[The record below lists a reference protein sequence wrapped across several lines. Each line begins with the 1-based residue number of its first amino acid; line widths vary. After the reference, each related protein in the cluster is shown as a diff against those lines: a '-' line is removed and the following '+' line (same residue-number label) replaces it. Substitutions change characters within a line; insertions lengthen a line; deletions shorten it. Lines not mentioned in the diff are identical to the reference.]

1 MAQPMQIKWFEDF
14 LALATTLSFSR
25 ASELRHVTQSAL
37 SRRIQ
42 ALEEWL
48 GAKLVNRSTHP
59 LELTRAGQIF
69 CAQAPEVLQQ
79 MQQLRANL
87 RDDAQ
92 SGERFLKIAASHT
105 LASSFLPLWL
115 QQMHLRIGNFN
126 SRVNATN
133 VSDAIAALSARD
145 ADLVLC
151 YHHPQA
157 LIMLDPAQYDYVA
170 LGCEQVIPVC
180 IPNAAGQPSYPLPGS
195 LSQPVRYLR
204 YSADTFMHK
213 VVNIIL
219 ARTDEAIQLAPC
231 YETSVSILMRKMTL
245 QGHGMAWLP
254 ESLVAED
261 LASGVLVRAGA
272 AHWSTSIEIRAYC
285 ARGASNPLL
294 RQLWPALQPRT
305 PV

>member
-1 MAQPMQIKWFEDF
+1 MQIKWFEDF

-48 GAKLVNRSTHP
+48 GVELVNRTTHP

-69 CAQAPEVLQQ
+69 CAQAPDVLQQ
-79 MQQLRANL
+79 MMQLRATL

-92 SGERFLKIAASHT
+92 SGGRFLKIAASHT

-115 QQMHLRIGNFN
+115 QQMHQRIGNFN

-133 VSDAIAALSARD
+133 VSEAIASLTAKDS
-145 ADLVLC
+145 DLVLC

-157 LIMLDPAQYDYVA
+157 IILLDPAQYDYVT
-170 LGCEQVIPVC
+170 LGREAVLPVC
-180 IPNAAGQPSYPLPGS
+180 VPTASGKPMYPLPGTDS
-195 LSQPVRYLR
+195 DPVRYLR
-204 YSADTFMHK
+204 YSDDTFMHK

-219 ARTDEAIQLAPC
+219 SRAGESFHLSPC
-231 YETSVSILMRKMTL
+231 YETSVSLLMRKMTQ

-254 ESLVAED
+254 ESLIEED
-261 LASGVLVRAGA
+261 LASGLLVRAGDQ
-272 AHWSTSIEIRAYC
+272 HWATTIEVRAYC
-285 ARGASNPLL
+285 ARESNNPLL
-294 RQLWPALQPRT
+294 RQLWTTLLQSKPS
-305 PV
+305 